1 MISYGIFFYIVIR
14 IFIIL
19 IITHFTEI
27 VEAML
32 LNPGRQQDVI
42 PRFGFDALV
51 LELVM
56 ASMLCFQAMLGLR
69 VVQSK
74 KMWESWLLVRVT
86 AVFIFAQIIITFF
99 QFTFSY
105 QTNVSKP
112 RSNQRNTMGYYGHGD
127 VMRIKSTLKD
137 LKESIGM
144 LLFACLLMILSMSV
158 AFGCALINVGYYKFH
173 NLCKEYER
181 I

>member
-86 AVFIFAQIIITFF
+86 AVFICSNYHHILPVYFLLPNECKQTKKQPKKHNGLLRTWRRHENQVDAQRPERVNWDASFRL
-99 QFTFSY
+99 SPHDPLH
-105 QTNVSKP
+105 VSCLWLC
-112 RSNQRNTMGYYGHGD
+112 SHQCWILQVSQSLQR
-127 VMRIKSTLKD
+127 V
-137 LKESIGM
+137 
-144 LLFACLLMILSMSV
+144 
-158 AFGCALINVGYYKFH
+158 
-173 NLCKEYER
+173 
-181 I
+181 